1 MFAPRGNGHYVP
13 GPSPWS
19 SMRAIAVGCF
29 VPGLLLGLTG
39 ARGWGGASRV
49 LVVVIMAVV

>member
-13 GPSPWS
+13 GPRPWR

-39 ARGWGGASRV
+39 ARGWGGAGRV
-49 LVVVIMAVV
+49 LVVVAISVV